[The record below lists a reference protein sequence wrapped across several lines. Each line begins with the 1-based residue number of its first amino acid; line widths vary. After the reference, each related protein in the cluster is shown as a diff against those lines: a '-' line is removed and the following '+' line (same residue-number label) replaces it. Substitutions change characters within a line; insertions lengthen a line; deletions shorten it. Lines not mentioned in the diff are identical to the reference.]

1 MSKSLTLRP
10 AKELSPDFPEAIPQ
24 LPHTVAV
31 RIREGLRNTSAYSDD
46 GRLFLNRRLAKDLLA
61 TDQAGANRFYV
72 ELDDTDKLEDG
83 AEQYAAAEAVTYEQT
98 KRIQE
103 PRDPIKREQLRDAER
118 CVQALR
124 DAPELEKIRVLEE
137 AKIRRELPK
146 LKSHIV
152 ASRGITT
159 CELTG
164 QPLQPDA
171 HAHHAD
177 RKEDDPR
184 RSLDPANIAICN
196 PGPHREV
203 HASGA
208 ESAIE
213 LEKFAL
219 DNNGSWRRPA
229 D

>member
-1 MSKSLTLRP
+1 MGKSLTLRP
-10 AKELSPDFPEAIPQ
+10 AKELSPQFPEPIEQ
-24 LPHTVAV
+24 LPPAVAV
-31 RIREGLRNTSAYSDD
+31 RIRDGLRNTSAYSDD
-46 GRLFLNRRLAKDLLA
+46 GRLFLNRRLNKDLLA

-72 ELDDTDKLEDG
+72 ELDDGDKLEDG
-83 AEQYAAAEAVTYEQT
+83 AEQYAAAEAVIYEQSR
-98 KRIQE
+98 RIQE

-137 AKIRRELPK
+137 ARIRRELPK
-146 LKSHIV
+146 LKDRVV
-152 ASRGITT
+152 AARDITT

-177 RKEDDPR
+177 RKEDRPR

-196 PGPHREV
+196 PAPHREV

-208 ESAIE
+208 DSAVE
-213 LEKFAL
+213 LEKFAAE
-219 DNNGSWRRPA
+219 NNGTWRRPPE
-229 D
+229 